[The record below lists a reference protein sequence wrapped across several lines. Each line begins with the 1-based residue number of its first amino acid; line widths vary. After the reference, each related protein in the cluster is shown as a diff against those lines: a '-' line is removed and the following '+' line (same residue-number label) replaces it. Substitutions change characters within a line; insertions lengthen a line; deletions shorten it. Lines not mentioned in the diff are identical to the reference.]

1 MSDIPQSI
9 QNGKS
14 ARIRGLDGLRALSM
28 ALVLVQHGRASFST
42 EYAPIRFLV
51 DLLANGTL
59 GVTTFFVI
67 SGYLITYLLRKEFT
81 QTGRISLS
89 AFYVRRALRI
99 FPALYVYLAV
109 IALLRCAGVLET
121 TPGDFVVAGCFLSNY
136 RHAFLDPVTDATMNG
151 FWFLGHFW
159 TLALEEQFY
168 LLWPFAVVLAGTVR
182 APRVSLAI
190 IVLAPLLRVLTY
202 FAWPASRGQLGGMV
216 HCAGDSLMF
225 GCLLAL
231 WQGRPGI
238 EELVKRYHHWTMP
251 VAALVFLLVVSPEL
265 GERFRGSYSMTLGI
279 SLNSLA
285 ITSILLWIIS
295 HQYGVVVRCLE
306 FTPLRFLGVLSYSIY
321 LWQQL
326 VLAPSNSTWAASF
339 PMNMVLCVV
348 LGWLSYRFVETPF
361 LLLRD
366 RLRSTSPGTSNES
379 TARSCRP

>member
-89 AFYVRRALRI
+89 AFYIRRALRI

-121 TPGDFVVAGCFLSNY
+121 TPGDFLVAGCFLSNY

-168 LLWPFAVVLAGTVR
+168 LLWPFAVVLAGPTR

-190 IVLAPLLRVLTY
+190 IALAPLLRVMTY

-231 WQGRPGI
+231 WQGRPGFDNFA
-238 EELVKRYHHWTMP
+238 KRYHHWTMP
-251 VAALVFLLVVSPEL
+251 LTALVFLLVVSPEL
-265 GERFRGSYSMTLGI
+265 GQRFRGSYSMTMGI

-285 ITSILLWIIS
+285 ITSILIWIVS
-295 HQYGVVVRCLE
+295 HQDGALVRGLE
-306 FTPLRFLGVLSYSIY
+306 WAPLKGLGVLSYSVY

-326 VLAPSNSTWAASF
+326 VLAPSNSTWTAKF
-339 PMNMVLCVV
+339 PVNMILCVV
-348 LGWLSYRFVETPF
+348 LGWLSFRCVETPF
-361 LLLRD
+361 LRLRD
-366 RLRSTSPGTSNES
+366 RYRAVTTSRPLEISGHPGG
-379 TARSCRP
+379 